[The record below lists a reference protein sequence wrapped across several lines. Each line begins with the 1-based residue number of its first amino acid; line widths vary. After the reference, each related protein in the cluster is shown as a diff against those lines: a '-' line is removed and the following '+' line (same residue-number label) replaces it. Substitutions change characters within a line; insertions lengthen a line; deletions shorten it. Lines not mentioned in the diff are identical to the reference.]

1 MALSLHHGIFY
12 TGDFVFGS
20 TLATKFHTFLF
31 ASITCTQ
38 TNNKYSNRQSMNNTK
53 LDGIMLAAVI

>member
-1 MALSLHHGIFY
+1 MALPPHHGTFY
-12 TGDFVFGS
+12 TVDFVFGS
-20 TLATKFHTFLF
+20 ILATKLHTFLL

-38 TNNKYSNRQSMNNTK
+38 TNNKYSYRQSMNNTK